1 MKYKI
6 LIKNKFISSI
16 IGSLAVFFG
25 IAFIL
30 PLNNFS
36 VYITSYI
43 HINHSYVTMHYG
55 LFINL
60 IFSFAN
66 SFSNSIGGYFENLFG
81 FFKTII
87 IGFVI
92 VFLANLIFIFQKDI
106 WLCYFLTL
114 ILGIG
119 TGISTSLLGKNVT
132 LFAPDKK
139 GIISG
144 IFGIGVMII
153 SAIFA
158 LTGEKIINF
167 KGVTLKEEE
176 DFYEPKIA
184 KRTYLYFLI
193 GEFFI
198 PIGLILALLLIYEY
212 KEEDNLENNSN
223 SNNISEKKEDQENL
237 KNNEEKQT
245 SINEE
250 ENNGENDG
258 INEEKDE
265 NKKNDEKKE
274 ENEEKDSNKFEK
286 KNSKKKIKQVI
297 KTFRYWRI
305 NLISFFINFS
315 ISFMVNTG
323 RTFGA
328 LIGINGNALQFAGI
342 IQVLAVLILSPLLGM
357 LVDKK
362 GPLLLLRILA
372 ISCIIPG
379 ILLAFFMSYTVIFI
393 SCFVVYV
400 LTIVAL
406 AVSFGPFI
414 MDVYGI
420 QESVILGGIINGF
433 SKFSDLITTVSAFG
447 FSINCEKD
455 EKEKDCLKSRYAIM
469 YLISSICCGLSSI
482 LLFFEKTNKFEYENI
497 IEEDLLENKNND
509 GLIIISDEVP
519 VNLNN

>member
-223 SNNISEKKEDQENL
+223 SNNITEKKEDQENL

-265 NKKNDEKKE
+265 NKKNDEKKRR
-274 ENEEKDSNKFEK
+274 K
-286 KNSKKKIKQVI
+286 
-297 KTFRYWRI
+297 
-305 NLISFFINFS
+305 
-315 ISFMVNTG
+315 
-323 RTFGA
+323 
-328 LIGINGNALQFAGI
+328 
-342 IQVLAVLILSPLLGM
+342 
-357 LVDKK
+357 
-362 GPLLLLRILA
+362 
-372 ISCIIPG
+372 
-379 ILLAFFMSYTVIFI
+379 
-393 SCFVVYV
+393 
-400 LTIVAL
+400 
-406 AVSFGPFI
+406 
-414 MDVYGI
+414 
-420 QESVILGGIINGF
+420 
-433 SKFSDLITTVSAFG
+433 
-447 FSINCEKD
+447 
-455 EKEKDCLKSRYAIM
+455 
-469 YLISSICCGLSSI
+469 
-482 LLFFEKTNKFEYENI
+482 
-497 IEEDLLENKNND
+497 
-509 GLIIISDEVP
+509 
-519 VNLNN
+519 

>member
-1 MKYKI
+1 
-6 LIKNKFISSI
+6 
-16 IGSLAVFFG
+16 
-25 IAFIL
+25 
-30 PLNNFS
+30 
-36 VYITSYI
+36 
-43 HINHSYVTMHYG
+43 
-55 LFINL
+55 
-60 IFSFAN
+60 
-66 SFSNSIGGYFENLFG
+66 
-81 FFKTII
+81 
-87 IGFVI
+87 
-92 VFLANLIFIFQKDI
+92 
-106 WLCYFLTL
+106 
-114 ILGIG
+114 
-119 TGISTSLLGKNVT
+119 
-132 LFAPDKK
+132 
-139 GIISG
+139 
-144 IFGIGVMII
+144 
-153 SAIFA
+153 
-158 LTGEKIINF
+158 
-167 KGVTLKEEE
+167 
-176 DFYEPKIA
+176 
-184 KRTYLYFLI
+184 
-193 GEFFI
+193 
-198 PIGLILALLLIYEY
+198 
-212 KEEDNLENNSN
+212 
-223 SNNISEKKEDQENL
+223 
-237 KNNEEKQT
+237 
-245 SINEE
+245 
-250 ENNGENDG
+250 
-258 INEEKDE
+258 
-265 NKKNDEKKE
+265 
-274 ENEEKDSNKFEK
+274 
-286 KNSKKKIKQVI
+286 
-297 KTFRYWRI
+297 
-305 NLISFFINFS
+305 
-315 ISFMVNTG
+315 MVNTG

-433 SKFSDLITTVSAFG
+433 SKFSDLITTVIAFG